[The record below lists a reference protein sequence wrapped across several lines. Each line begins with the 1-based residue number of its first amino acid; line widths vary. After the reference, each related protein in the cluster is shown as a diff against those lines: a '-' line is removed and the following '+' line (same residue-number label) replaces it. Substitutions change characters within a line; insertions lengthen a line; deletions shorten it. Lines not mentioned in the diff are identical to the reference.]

1 MTDLNNR
8 VFLVDDDVSVRNSLQ
23 WLLES
28 VQLTVKPYESGASF
42 LKDCSI
48 NARGCLITDVR
59 MPGMSGLELI
69 DEMNASGYTLPIIVI
84 TGHGDIAMAVRA
96 MKFGA
101 VDFITKPFDDQYLI
115 DQVHQALKKNAPT
128 PACMPA
134 QTTLSLEFARLTP
147 REHHVMLLIIDGKLN
162 KQIASE
168 LSIGLSTVELHRAR
182 IMKKTNANSIADLVK
197 KWMTLTSGF
206 ALEGRRVLGACPS

>member
-1 MTDLNNR
+1 MTELNNT
-8 VFLVDDDVSVRNSLQ
+8 VFLVEDDVSVRNSLQ

-28 VQLTVKPYESGASF
+28 VQLIVKSYASGQAF
-42 LKDCSI
+42 LKDRSI
-48 NARGCLITDVR
+48 NTRGCLITDVR

-69 DEMNASGYTLPIIVI
+69 DELNAAGYVLPIIVI

-101 VDFITKPFDDQYLI
+101 IDFITKPFDDQYLI
-115 DQVHQALKKNAPT
+115 DQVHQALKKNSPP
-128 PACMPA
+128 PAFMTA

-162 KQIASE
+162 KQIANE
-168 LSIGLSTVELHRAR
+168 LNIGLSTVELHRAR
-182 IMKKTNANSIADLVK
+182 IMKKTNANSIAELVK
-197 KWMTLTSGF
+197 KWMMLTSGL
-206 ALEGRRVLGACPS
+206 ALEGRRLLGACQ